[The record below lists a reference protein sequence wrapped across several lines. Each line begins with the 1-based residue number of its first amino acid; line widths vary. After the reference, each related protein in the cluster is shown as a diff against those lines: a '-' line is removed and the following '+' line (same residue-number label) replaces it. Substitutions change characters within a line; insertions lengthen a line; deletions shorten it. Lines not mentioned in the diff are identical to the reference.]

1 MALQIIQNGTT
12 SGWVP
17 QVWAQEVLAHLRANI
32 VMAPRVNRDYDTAI
46 ASYGNTVNVPLP
58 LTLTAADAPDTSGS
72 TTITAQ
78 SIPVQLDKF
87 KTVDVKVP
95 DLFTT
100 QSRPD
105 IIANITQAAG
115 IALAEAIENALL
127 ALYPNAAASV
137 GTAGTDVAADTIR
150 LARQKLVEAK
160 VPPTAEKF
168 VILSTKDYAAILGD
182 PKVTNALSYGGAEAI
197 REGRAPTLYGM
208 TLLES
213 QLVPVATG
221 TPPTTY
227 NLAFARD
234 FAVLVTRPLPAPM
247 DGTPA
252 AVVRDDE
259 SGLTFRMVMRYD
271 PREKS
276 HTISI
281 DVLFGVKAIRPEFAV
296 QVRG

>member
-1 MALQIIQNGTT
+1 MPLQIIQNGTT
-12 SGWVP
+12 NGWIP
-17 QVWAQEVLAHLRANI
+17 QIWAQEVLAHLRANI

-46 ASYGNTVNVPLP
+46 ATYGNTVNVPLP
-58 LTLTAADAPDTSGS
+58 LTLTAADAPDSGS
-72 TTITAQ
+72 TTVSAQ
-78 SIPVQLDKF
+78 SVSVELNKF
-87 KTVDVKVP
+87 KTVDVRVP
-95 DLFTT
+95 DLFLA

-105 IIANITQAAG
+105 VIANITRAAG

-160 VPPTAEKF
+160 VPPTEEKF
-168 VILSTKDYAAILGD
+168 VVLSPKDYAAILGD
-182 PKVTNALSYGGAEAI
+182 PKVTNALNYGGAEAI

-213 QLVPVATG
+213 QLVPVVTG
-221 TPPTTY
+221 IPNTTY

-252 AVVRDDE
+252 AIVRDDE

-271 PREKS
+271 PTGKY
-276 HTISI
+276 HTVSI